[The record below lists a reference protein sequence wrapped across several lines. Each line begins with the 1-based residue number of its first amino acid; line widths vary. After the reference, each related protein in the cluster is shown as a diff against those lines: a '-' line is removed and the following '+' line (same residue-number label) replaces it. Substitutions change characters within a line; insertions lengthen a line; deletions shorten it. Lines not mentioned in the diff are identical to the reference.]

1 MVIGERWPKSGV
13 DVCVTV
19 LEGEDEVED
28 GLWWRGGVGEGEGA
42 GNWAAMTVLA
52 GCVTVA
58 SAAMVDAGI
67 DCVDLVIGG
76 VAAVVVDGDVDRK
89 GKSVWREG
97 DSEGQEQSLRMVLD
111 PSPMEHE
118 RIVAAAVVAYLQ
130 SRDEITELWI
140 KGDAGVEVEDL
151 INGAIHAASA
161 SRTVLA
167 AELREAGERKFGDAK
182 NLDMEKANSGVVKD
196 IDMTG

>member
-1 MVIGERWPKSGV
+1 MIGERWPKSGV
-13 DVCVTV
+13 DVCIRV
-19 LEGEDEVED
+19 LEGEDEVGNALD
-28 GLWWRGGVGEGEGA
+28 GQGRGGD
-42 GNWAAMTVLA
+42 WAAMRGWG

-67 DCVDLVIGG
+67 DCVDLAVGG
-76 VAAVVVDGDVDRK
+76 VAAVVVDGDGDKK
-89 GKSVWREG
+89 GKGREI
-97 DSEGQEQSLRMVLD
+97 DEASGQEGSVRMVLD

-118 RIVAAAVVAYLQ
+118 RVVAAAMVAYLQ

-151 INGAIHAASA
+151 INGAVHAANA

-167 AELREAGERKFGDAK
+167 EELREAGERKFGEA
-182 NLDMEKANSGVVKD
+182 EKIGLAEDNTSTKTDV
-196 IDMTG
+196 DMTG